1 MSTNELNLTAKNLL
15 ELRAQIA
22 QLQAEAEALT
32 DNLKAAMVERETE
45 TLSGDGWTASW
56 KNVSSSRF
64 DAARFRRENPEV
76 AAQYMKQTVTT
87 RFLLA

>member
-15 ELRAQIA
+15 SLREEIA
-22 QLQAEAEALT
+22 RLQAEAEALT

-45 TLSGDGWTASW
+45 TLTGDGWTASW
-56 KNVSSSRF
+56 KNVQSSRF
-64 DAARFRRENPEV
+64 DATKFRRENPEA